1 MSLKEKMTALADAVR
16 EKAELTDT
24 LTIDEMTA
32 AITDLVVNGVEVD
45 ARTLTV
51 TPSKSQQNFTSSEL
65 GENAYYGTVTVEPIP
80 SEYITTD
87 DATAVSSDIRNGKT
101 AYVNGDRVVGSM
113 PKATMVQNGTK
124 VTVTAGFIDSG
135 VLSIGKSYLETF
147 GKNPITPGVSDI
159 YIEYGI
165 YIDYQVT
172 IRGDRNLTSENIKAG
187 TTIFNV
193 EGTFTAD
200 ADATDYDIAEGR
212 TAYVNGRK
220 LTGLMEKAT
229 ATLSGNVVTIPR
241 GFIAEAQTLTVPEAQ
256 APTLSENTVTVY
268 SGYIR
273 ETQTVTVGAAK
284 GAETFTPGTSAI
296 TIPADTYLTG
306 GQVIRGDGALIS
318 ENIKAG
324 VSIFDVEG
332 SFTSDADAAA
342 SDIAAGK
349 IAYVKGEKVIGT
361 SSGGSVNPLWEKP
374 GEKLKLAAPIPSCN
388 TVQVPSR
395 HLNDIFAYDG
405 TLYCRNADYT
415 YKGDAHPWSYVWSRG
430 GTEALALAEGKL
442 YRVYCETGWEI
453 TAVPLLQSLSNITQ
467 VAGLDWGLV
476 LCAGGAVYGG
486 TESKFA
492 RIEYRREKETDPVVY
507 VNAGKILNCLQN
519 SMNFW
524 VIASNGDLVRC
535 DLDKDSFD
543 YTDNPKAYAE
553 VDSSAAGNAFVNY
566 FPQQSDG
573 GEDSYSATYEFAF
586 RTDGLW
592 YRKTGTYWDGSNSRY
607 HAWRKANDPGFRK
620 TDWLGY
626 CSTSASENWGW
637 NEETGEEYVEWR
649 ISESQVAL
657 HIDTKGRL
665 WKLSLA
671 GTVIDSEFTPSGL
684 NIVQVG
690 TDTDWQCVPAS
701 VGRDM
706 KNLFAQKGGKLL
718 KLTTSDTDS
727 ITLSWEEFVIHPS
740 GRMICCSGTD
750 LWFAPEGTAVDL
762 AKAGGTY

>member
-51 TPSKSQQNFTSSEL
+51 TPSKSQQNFTASAL
-65 GENAYYGTVTVEPIP
+65 GENAYYSNVTVNAIP
-80 SEYITTD
+80 DEYVTTY
-87 DATAVSSDIRNGKT
+87 DATAVSGDILSEKT
-101 AYVNGDRVVGSM
+101 AYING
-113 PKATMVQNGTK
+113 KK
-124 VTVTAGFIDSG
+124 VTGTMPRGSG
-135 VLSIGKSYLETF
+135 GTYDISTTDTVIGPGIYLENAIIF
-147 GKNPITPGVSDI
+147 KGEPNLKGDNIRYGSEIGV
-159 YIEYGI
+159 Y
-165 YIDYQVT
+165 T
-172 IRGDRNLTSENIKAG
+172 
-187 TTIFNV
+187 
-193 EGTFTAD
+193 GTFTAD
-200 ADATDYDIAEGR
+200 ANAEAQHIIKGK
-212 TAYVNGRK
+212 TAYVKGEK
-220 LTGLMEKAT
+220 VTGTISTVT

-273 ETQTVTVGAAK
+273 ETQTVTVGTAK

-361 SSGGSVNPLWEKP
+361 SSGGGSVNPLWEKP
-374 GEKLKLAAPIPSCN
+374 GEKLKLAAPIPPCN

-395 HLNDIFAYDG
+395 YLNDIFAYDG
-405 TLYCRNADYT
+405 TLYCRNVDYT
-415 YKGDAHPWSYVWSRG
+415 YKGDTHPWSYVWSRG
-430 GTEALALAEGKL
+430 GTEALALTGGKL
-442 YRVYCETGWEI
+442 YRLYCETGWDI
-453 TAVPLLQSLSNITQ
+453 TAAPLLQSLSNITQ
-467 VAGLDWGLV
+467 VAGLDWGFV
-476 LCAGGAVYGG
+476 LCAGGAVYGC
-486 TESKFA
+486 TESEFA

-507 VNAGKILNCLQN
+507 VSAGKILNCLQN

-566 FPQQSDG
+566 FPQQNDG
-573 GEDSYSATYEFAF
+573 GEDSYSATYELAF

-671 GTVIDSEFTPSGL
+671 GTVINSEFTPSGL